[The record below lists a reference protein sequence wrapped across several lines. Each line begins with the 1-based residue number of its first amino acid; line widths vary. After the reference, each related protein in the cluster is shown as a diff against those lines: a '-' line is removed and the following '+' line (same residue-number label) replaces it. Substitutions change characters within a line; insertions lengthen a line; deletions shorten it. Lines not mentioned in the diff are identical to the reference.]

1 MKKIKE
7 NKIERSILVENEV
20 SVWKQATW

>member
-1 MKKIKE
+1 LIIKMKKIKE

-20 SVWKQATW
+20 SV